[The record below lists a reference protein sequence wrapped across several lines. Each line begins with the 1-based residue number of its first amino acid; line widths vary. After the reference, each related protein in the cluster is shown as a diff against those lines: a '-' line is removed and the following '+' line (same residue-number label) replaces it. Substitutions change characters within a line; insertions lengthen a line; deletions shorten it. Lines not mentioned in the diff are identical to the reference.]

1 MDPQI
6 DTITL
11 GVTDLSRAAQ
21 FYEDGFAFRV
31 RQTAG
36 ECLTLGLGGSSSLEL
51 CPWDEL
57 ARDAGVS
64 PETSGFRGFT
74 LSYIVEQAADVDAT
88 LTRLVHFGGEISK
101 APKFAFWGYSGHV
114 TDPSG
119 HLWKIAS
126 PKRRPLRGAKRAAN
140 GLVDP
145 IEPQELALTIGV
157 DDMKR
162 AKQFYE
168 DGLGNSTKK
177 SYAKFVSFDGGTGA
191 PDLAMYKWDALADD
205 ADVPAAG
212 NGFRGFRI
220 SHRADSS
227 EAVTTL
233 LDRAKRAGAKIVGP
247 ARDDHAAYFSDP
259 DGYLWKVAART

>member
-1 MDPQI
+1 MADHARTEARGATLRRRSRPATTRRASADARSARKPSGARRCTVPPRRVEGSTADRLTRLSISAAPVRPTANHPRRGADVVDPQI

-11 GVTDLSRAAQ
+11 GGTDLSRAAQ
-21 FYEDGFAFRV
+21 FYEDGFGFPV

-36 ECLTLGLGGSSSLEL
+36 DCLTLGLGGSSSLEL

-101 APKFAFWGYSGHV
+101 TPKFAFWGYSGHV

-126 PKRRPLRGAKRAAN
+126 PKRRPLLGAKRAAN
-140 GLVDP
+140 GLVDRSSRRSSRSP
-145 IEPQELALTIGV
+145 SE
-157 DDMKR
+157 
-162 AKQFYE
+162 
-168 DGLGNSTKK
+168 STTC
-177 SYAKFVSFDGGTGA
+177 SG
-191 PDLAMYKWDALADD
+191 P
-205 ADVPAAG
+205 
-212 NGFRGFRI
+212 
-220 SHRADSS
+220 SS
-227 EAVTTL
+227 ST
-233 LDRAKRAGAKIVGP
+233 
-247 ARDDHAAYFSDP
+247 
-259 DGYLWKVAART
+259 RTAS